1 MVLFL
6 IIYIQPPV
14 TGLCIKSWFKT
25 KADQN
30 KNICFLAPV
39 SIKKQSGDAL
49 KANAVVVEPETIT
62 GSLSGGTYINVK
74 RFGIFKKLKYHET
87 VWFL

>member
-1 MVLFL
+1 MFSGTSKH
-6 IIYIQPPV
+6 QE
-14 TGLCIKSWFKT
+14 TE
-25 KADQN
+25 
-30 KNICFLAPV
+30 
-39 SIKKQSGDAL
+39 SGDAL

-74 RFGIFKKLKYHET
+74 RFGIFTKLKYHET